1 MNRLVLMR
9 HAKSDWSGATSDHD
23 RPLNTRGRTSATA
36 LGDWLRQQKIAPD
49 TVLCSTA
56 TRAAE
61 TLDGLAL
68 APGAEVHFTRDLYL
82 AEAERILAKLRES
95 SGDTVLIVGHN
106 PGIGTMA
113 EMIVEMPTNGGI
125 DHYPTGATLV
135 ATFDVKD
142 WADVKWRTGKMNQ
155 MVVPRDL
162 PASQ

>member
-1 MNRLVLMR
+1 
-9 HAKSDWSGATSDHD
+9 
-23 RPLNTRGRTSATA
+23 
-36 LGDWLRQQKIAPD
+36 
-49 TVLCSTA
+49 
-56 TRAAE
+56 
-61 TLDGLAL
+61 LDGLAL
-68 APGAEVHFTRDLYL
+68 APCAEVHFTRDLYL
-82 AEAERILAKLRES
+82 AEAERILAKLREA

-113 EMIVEMPTNGGI
+113 EMIVEMTTNGGI

-142 WADVKWRTGKMNQ
+142 WADVKWRTGTMIQ